1 MENITFIGKR
11 PWLFSLLLLLLLI
24 IVQALGVAAAQ
35 LMGLPPNTFSVYTE
49 ILLTITMIIIVSR
62 MKWWRKIGFRKVD
75 RTASLLI
82 FLPALALVIGNL
94 TFGIAIT
101 QMGTLLTFGL
111 LAATSGFVE
120 ETVFRGLMLRAF
132 LPRGEWKAVLITAAI
147 FGFTH
152 FMNIFAG
159 YDPLYAVIQV
169 AYALAI
175 GFCFGAMAIK
185 GGVIWPLV
193 IIHALGNF
201 FALINDGQIGLHL
214 YIVSLTYIVLFTGW
228 GLYLLLHKQQSGQ
241 ADRV

>member
-1 MENITFIGKR
+1 MEKFTFVEKR
-11 PWLFSLLLLLLLI
+11 PWLFSLLLIVLLI

-35 LMGLPPNTFSVYTE
+35 LKGLPPSTFGIYTE
-49 ILLTITMIIIVSR
+49 ILLAIITIIIVSK
-62 MKWWRKIGFRKVD
+62 MKWWQRIGFHKAD
-75 RTASLLI
+75 NSASLLI

-94 TFGIAIT
+94 TFGIAVT
-101 QMGTLLTFGL
+101 RAPALLTFAL
-111 LAATSGFVE
+111 LAITSGFVE
-120 ETVFRGLMLRAF
+120 EVIFRGLMLRAF
-132 LPRGEWKAVLITAAI
+132 QPRGEWKAVLITAAI

-152 FMNIFAG
+152 LMNIFAG

-201 FALINDGQIGLHL
+201 FAFINGGQIGFQL
-214 YIVSLTYIVLFTGW
+214 YIVSVIYIVLFTGW
-228 GLYLLLHKQQSGQ
+228 GLYLMMHKKH
-241 ADRV
+241 V